1 MLYVIVIVI
10 IVNLYKI
17 PTTMSYKNRYFIFI
31 ALFLIV
37 CSLNISYAKK
47 KGMGGMGGMGGGGR
61 KY

>member
-1 MLYVIVIVI
+1 
-10 IVNLYKI
+10 
-17 PTTMSYKNRYFIFI
+17 MSYKNRYFIYI

-37 CSLNISYAKK
+37 CSLDISYAKK